1 MMVPQWEQTTSGVV
15 PHCNMIKCSRDAG
28 DRRIDCEHLGDGIA
42 TLGAKAVGI
51 PHADR
56 RVNR

>member
-15 PHCNMIKCSRDAG
+15 PYCNMIKCSRDAG

-42 TLGAKAVGI
+42 TPGAWPLVSPMLI
-51 PHADR
+51 EE
-56 RVNR
+56 